1 MSYIKTEDGHVY
13 DESKTF
19 LSTFLGTRVIQVS
32 DEIEPLLEC
41 FILRDGDGNRK
52 IVEVCFDEKS
62 GKCLRKDYGSVTY
75 HELEKGEQLYG
86 AIWQGNSLIAVA
98 RLNNKGGW
106 ELL

>member
-13 DESKTF
+13 DESKTV
-19 LSTFLGTRVIQVS
+19 LTTLLGTRVVQVS

-41 FILRDGDGNRK
+41 FILRDGDGNQK

-62 GKCLRKDYGSVTY
+62 GKCLRKDYGSVTC

-86 AIWQGNSLIAVA
+86 ATWQGNSLIAVA
-98 RLNNKGGW
+98 RLNKGKW

>member
-1 MSYIKTEDGHVY
+1 MTYIKTEDGHVY
-13 DESKTF
+13 DESKTV
-19 LSTFLGTRVIQVS
+19 LSTWLGARVIQVS

-41 FILRDGDGNRK
+41 FILRDGDGNQK

-62 GKCLRKDYGSVTY
+62 GKCLRKDYGSVAY

-86 AIWQGNSLIAVA
+86 ATWQGNSLIAVA
-98 RLNNKGGW
+98 KLNKGKW

>member
-13 DESKTF
+13 DESKTV
-19 LSTFLGTRVIQVS
+19 LSTVLGTRVIQVS

-41 FILRDGDGNRK
+41 FILRYGDGNQK

-62 GKCLRKDYGSVTY
+62 GKCLWKDYGNVAY

-86 AIWQGNSLIAVA
+86 ATWQGNSLIAVA
-98 RLNNKGGW
+98 RLNKGKW

>member
-13 DESKTF
+13 DESKTV

-32 DEIEPLLEC
+32 DEIESLLEC
-41 FILRDGDGNRK
+41 FILRDGDGNQK

-75 HELEKGEQLYG
+75 HELEKGEKLYG
-86 AIWQGNSLIAVA
+86 ATWQGNSLIAVA
-98 RLNNKGGW
+98 KLNKGKW

>member
-13 DESKTF
+13 DESKTV
-19 LSTFLGTRVIQVS
+19 LSTVLGTMVIQVS

-41 FILRDGDGNRK
+41 FILRDGDGNQK

-62 GKCLRKDYGSVTY
+62 GKCLRKDYGSVAY

-86 AIWQGNSLIAVA
+86 AVWQGNSLIAVA
-98 RLNNKGGW
+98 RLNKGGW

>member
-19 LSTFLGTRVIQVS
+19 LSTFLGTRVVQVS

-41 FILRDGDGNRK
+41 FILRDGDGNQK

-86 AIWQGNSLIAVA
+86 ATWQGNSLIAVA
-98 RLNNKGGW
+98 RLNKGQW

>member
-41 FILRDGDGNRK
+41 FILRDGDGNQK
-52 IVEVCFDEKS
+52 IVDVCFDEKS
-62 GKCLRKDYGSVTY
+62 GKCLRKDYGSATTY
-75 HELEKGEQLYG
+75 HKLKRDEQLYG
-86 AIWQGNSLIAVA
+86 ATWQGNSLIAVA
-98 RLNNKGGW
+98 RLNKGKW

>member
-13 DESKTF
+13 DESKTV

-41 FILRDGDGNRK
+41 FILRDGDRNQK

-75 HELEKGEQLYG
+75 HELEKSEQLYG
-86 AIWQGNSLIAVA
+86 ATWQGNSLIAVA
-98 RLNNKGGW
+98 RLNKGQW

>member
-13 DESKTF
+13 DESKTV
-19 LSTFLGTRVIQVS
+19 LSSFLGTRVVQVS

-41 FILRDGDGNRK
+41 FILRDGDGNQK

-62 GKCLRKDYGSVTY
+62 GKCLRKDYGSVAY

-86 AIWQGNSLIAVA
+86 ATWQGNSLIAVA
-98 RLNNKGGW
+98 RLNKGKW
-106 ELL
+106 EIL

>member
-13 DESKTF
+13 DESNTV

-41 FILRDGDGNRK
+41 FILRDGDGNQK

-86 AIWQGNSLIAVA
+86 ATWQGNSLIAVA
-98 RLNNKGGW
+98 KLNKGKW

>member
-13 DESKTF
+13 DESKTV
-19 LSTFLGTRVIQVS
+19 LSTLLGTRVVQTS

-41 FILRDGDGNRK
+41 FILRDGDGNQK

-62 GKCLRKDYGSVTY
+62 GKCLRKDYGSVTC

-86 AIWQGNSLIAVA
+86 ATWQGNSLIAVA
-98 RLNNKGGW
+98 RLNKGKW